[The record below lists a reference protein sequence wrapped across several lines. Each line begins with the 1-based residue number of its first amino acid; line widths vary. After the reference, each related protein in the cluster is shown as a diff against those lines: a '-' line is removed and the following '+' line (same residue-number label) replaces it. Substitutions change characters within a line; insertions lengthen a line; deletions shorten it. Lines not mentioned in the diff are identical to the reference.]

1 MVEGLT
7 RAVVIE
13 TLTFAYL
20 MRKGQPLTKIADTL
34 VVLRDKLEGAIS
46 AKSSCVV
53 VARITVANGRLVKT
67 TVVREDTK

>member
-34 VVLRDKLEGAIS
+34 VALRDKLEGAVS
-46 AKSSCVV
+46 AKSSCVIV
-53 VARITVANGRLVKT
+53 SRITMVNGAVAKT
-67 TVVREDTK
+67 TITKEHTK